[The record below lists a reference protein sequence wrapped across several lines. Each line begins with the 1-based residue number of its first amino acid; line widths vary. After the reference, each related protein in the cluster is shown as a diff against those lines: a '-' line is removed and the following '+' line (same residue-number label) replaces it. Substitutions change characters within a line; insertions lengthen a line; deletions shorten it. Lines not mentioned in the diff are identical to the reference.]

1 MHYFLMFN
9 QVFMLGLLTLCFTTA
24 WAQESPF
31 GEVGRAPTSA
41 EIEALDISIM
51 PDGEG
56 LPPGRG
62 TAREGEPIYMTKC
75 VMCHG
80 PDLEGRRDYRVG
92 RLAGGVGTINTEKPV
107 KSFGSYNPVVTTL
120 WDYTRRAMPRFNEGS
135 LSNDEIYALSA
146 YILYKNGIIG
156 QNDVMNAETL
166 PKVEM
171 PNRNG
176 FIPPALEDIP
186 DIDARGCRNG
196 RCR

>member
-1 MHYFLMFN
+1 MHSLLFKRIIA
-9 QVFMLGLLTLCFTTA
+9 LGLLTLCVIATS
-24 WAQESPF
+24 AQESPY
-31 GEVGRAPTSA
+31 GAIGRTPTQA
-41 EIEALDISIM
+41 EFEALDISIM

-56 LPPGRG
+56 LPPGQG
-62 TAREGEPIYMTKC
+62 TARQGKPLYDTKC

-80 PDLEGRRDYRVG
+80 PNLEGRRDYRVG
-92 RLAGGVGTINTEKPV
+92 RLAGGVGTMKSDKPV

-120 WDYTRRAMPRFNEGS
+120 WDYIRRAMPRFDEGS
-135 LSNDEIYALSA
+135 LSNNEIYALSA
-146 YILYKNGIIG
+146 YILYKSDIIG
-156 QNDVMNAETL
+156 EDEVMNAQTL

-186 DIDARGCRNG
+186 DIEARGCRSG

>member
-1 MHYFLMFN
+1 MRYFLMSKRGFI
-9 QVFMLGLLTLCFTTA
+9 LGLLTLYFTTA
-24 WAQESPF
+24 GAQESPF
-31 GEVGRAPTSA
+31 GDLGRAPTAA
-41 EIEALDISIM
+41 EVEALDISIM

-62 TAREGEPIYMTKC
+62 TAREGEPIYMTQC

-80 PDLEGRRDYRVG
+80 PNLEGRRDYRVG
-92 RLAGGVGTINTEKPV
+92 RLAGGVGTIGTENQV

-120 WDYTRRAMPRFNEGS
+120 WDYTRRAMPRFDEGS
-135 LSNDEIYALSA
+135 LTNDEIYALSA

-156 QNDVMNAETL
+156 QNEVMNADSL

-176 FIPPALEDIP
+176 FIPPALEDIL
-186 DIDARGCRNG
+186 DIDARGCLNG

>member
-1 MHYFLMFN
+1 MHYSLMFKRGII
-9 QVFMLGLLTLCFTTA
+9 LGLLTFGFTTVS
-24 WAQESPF
+24 AQDTPYSN
-31 GEVGRAPTSA
+31 VGRTPTKS
-41 EIEALDISIM
+41 EVEALDISIM

-56 LPPGRG
+56 LPSGRG
-62 TAREGEPIYMTKC
+62 TAKQGEPLYQTKC

-80 PDLEGRRDYRVG
+80 PNLEGRRDYRVG
-92 RLAGGVGTINTEKPV
+92 RLAGGVGTMKSEKPV

-120 WDYTRRAMPRFNEGS
+120 WDYIRRAMPKFEEGT
-135 LSNDEIYALSA
+135 LTNDEVYALSA

-156 QNDVMNAETL
+156 ENEVMNARTL

-171 PNRNG
+171 PNRDN

-186 DIDARGCRNG
+186 DIETRGCSNG

>member
-1 MHYFLMFN
+1 
-9 QVFMLGLLTLCFTTA
+9 MLGLLTLYFSTA
-24 WAQESPF
+24 SSQESPY
-31 GEVGRAPTSA
+31 GDIGYTPTQAEVET
-41 EIEALDISIM
+41 LDISIM

-56 LPPGRG
+56 LPPGQG
-62 TAREGEPIYMTKC
+62 TARQGEPLYQTKC

-80 PDLEGRRDYRVG
+80 PNLEGRRDYRVG
-92 RLAGGVGTINTEKPV
+92 RLAGGVGTMRTDKPV

-120 WDYTRRAMPRFNEGS
+120 WDYTRRAMPKFEEGS
-135 LSNDEIYALSA
+135 LSNEEVYALSA

-156 QNDVMNAETL
+156 QDEVMNAQSL

-176 FIPPALEDIP
+176 FIPPALEDIL
-186 DIDARGCRNG
+186 DIEARGCRSG